1 MTTQTSVHKSL
12 IALAVL
18 LAALIVSVGP
28 AAADN
33 LVTDLSE
40 NLIAITSNF
49 TGQQIVFFGTI
60 DRDATPLTQDPGLEG
75 PRDIIVVIRGPR
87 EPITVRH
94 KERVFGVWANV
105 GGVDFDGV
113 PGYYFVASNRDFEA
127 MATQAVFQRHQIGAE
142 NLRITTRS
150 EDVDEAALKDYK
162 SAIIRS
168 KREEKLFIE
177 EPGGVQFL
185 DGNLFRANVEI
196 PANVPVGIY
205 RTEVYLVQGGNVIS
219 VQSKPLYIDKSGIER
234 SIYEF
239 AYDRPASYGIAAVLF
254 ALLSGWV
261 ASWVFR
267 QN

>member
-1 MTTQTSVHKSL
+1 MTMKFSAHEIL
-12 IALAVL
+12 LAVST
-18 LAALIVSVGP
+18 LAATLFINVRPVI
-28 AAADN
+28 ADN

-49 TGQQIVFFGTI
+49 TGKQIVFFGTI
-60 DRDATPLTQDPGLEG
+60 DRDATSLTENPGLEG
-75 PRDIIVVIRGPR
+75 PRDVIVVIRGPR

-94 KERVFGVWANV
+94 KERIFGVWANV
-105 GGVDFDGV
+105 GGIDFDGV

-127 MATQAVFQRHQIGAE
+127 TATRAVFLRHQIGVE
-142 NLRITTRS
+142 NLRITPMS
-150 EDVDEAALKDYK
+150 DELDQESLDDYK

-168 KREEKLFIE
+168 KRKENLFIE

-205 RTEVYLVQGGNVIS
+205 RTEVYLVQGGNVVS
-219 VQSKPLYIDKSGIER
+219 VQSKPLYIDKTGIER
-234 SIYEF
+234 NIYEF

-254 ALLSGWV
+254 ALMSGWV